1 MIFILIQLCGMHGER
16 RVNAVK
22 GLITFENIDLFHA
35 NVQFLYPIKTPENQS
50 FPDKQHL
57 SNIWSSIHEKVRQHW
72 RWAEKSVAYK
82 KRVYYEKSY
91 SFFSWK
97 LLLTYAK

>member
-1 MIFILIQLCGMHGER
+1 MKKLGNTEDEL
-16 RVNAVK
+16 K
-22 GLITFENIDLFHA
+22 
-35 NVQFLYPIKTPENQS
+35 
-50 FPDKQHL
+50 
-57 SNIWSSIHEKVRQHW
+57 
-72 RWAEKSVAYK
+72 KSVAYK

>member
-1 MIFILIQLCGMHGER
+1 MHGER

-57 SNIWSSIHEKVRQHW
+57 SNI
-72 RWAEKSVAYK
+72 
-82 KRVYYEKSY
+82 
-91 SFFSWK
+91 
-97 LLLTYAK
+97 